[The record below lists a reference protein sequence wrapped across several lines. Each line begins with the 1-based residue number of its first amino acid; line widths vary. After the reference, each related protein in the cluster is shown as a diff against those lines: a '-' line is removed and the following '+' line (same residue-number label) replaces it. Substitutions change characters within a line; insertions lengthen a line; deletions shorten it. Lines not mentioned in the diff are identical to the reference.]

1 MGTEVCR
8 AVSAA
13 PDLELAGALDVGD
26 DRAAILAAGAQVAVD
41 FTTPDAVM
49 DNLRWC
55 IEHGV
60 CAVVGTTGFDAD
72 RLDTV
77 RSWLAA
83 APDVGVVVAPNFGI
97 GAVLRRGRDRRAAP
111 RRQGGR
117 AQRHRPADR
126 RAGGRRPPRRRARG
140 GAGRHHDGAARRP
153 RRDGGRGASALGPPR
168 RPRCAPGGAARRDR
182 GDADHPARLAG
193 PGLVHARR
201 TARRSRHGRPARA
214 DRGTRAAARSRLI
227 RPVFSARRTAI
238 GLAAVLACYLVLVGY
253 RGVLLI
259 GHGGLVPVL
268 LGIGVLGLPV
278 VGAAILVQ
286 ELRFGRDTERLG
298 RELADAGGLPVDD
311 LARRP
316 SGRVDRAAADA
327 LFADRKAEV
336 EAAPADWRSWYRL
349 ALAYGHAGD
358 SGRGRRAMRR
368 AIALHRGARR

>member
-1 MGTEVCR
+1 
-8 AVSAA
+8 
-13 PDLELAGALDVGD
+13 
-26 DRAAILAAGAQVAVD
+26 
-41 FTTPDAVM
+41 
-49 DNLRWC
+49 
-55 IEHGV
+55 
-60 CAVVGTTGFDAD
+60 
-72 RLDTV
+72 
-77 RSWLAA
+77 
-83 APDVGVVVAPNFGI
+83 
-97 GAVLRRGRDRRAAP
+97 
-111 RRQGGR
+111 
-117 AQRHRPADR
+117 
-126 RAGGRRPPRRRARG
+126 
-140 GAGRHHDGAARRP
+140 
-153 RRDGGRGASALGPPR
+153 
-168 RPRCAPGGAARRDR
+168 
-182 GDADHPARLAG
+182 
-193 PGLVHARR
+193 
-201 TARRSRHGRPARA
+201 
-214 DRGTRAAARSRLI
+214 
-227 RPVFSARRTAI
+227 VFSARRTAI

-368 AIALHRGARR
+368 AIALHRGAQR